1 MMDFDFPSFAL
12 GYIICIICDVV
23 FSIANYFVEKA
34 MYYRRKNKKI
44 KEKEM
49 EKSNES

>member
-1 MMDFDFPSFAL
+1 MYFDYPSIAL
-12 GYIICIICDVV
+12 GYVIFMICDVLFYGV
-23 FSIANYFVEKA
+23 YYLNERA